1 MITGNIVGFEVL
13 GDGQTLQGVNPAS
26 QELLEGRFSIATQ
39 NEIDLALDK
48 AERAFPIYRK
58 WSPEKRAGFLDL
70 IAKNIIDLG
79 DVMVKRAMQ
88 ETGLAEARILS
99 ERARTTGQLN
109 MFAHAIRKGQWAEP
123 SIDHAIPDR
132 QPLPK
137 ADIRKRLVP
146 LGPVVVFTASNF
158 PLAYSTAGG
167 DVASALAA
175 GCPVIVKA
183 HESHP
188 GTNALVAE
196 AILMAAKEMEAPD
209 GVFSTLYGY
218 GPELGQA
225 LVKDPRVKAVGFT
238 GSYGAGR
245 AIMDSAAARSEP
257 IPVYAEMGSLN
268 PVLVTRSALEKR
280 AFFIGEQLG
289 ASMTLGAGQFCTK
302 PGLFLVQD
310 HPQFESFI
318 QGLEQ
323 KILAAASTPMLNARI
338 HSNFLKSL
346 SAFSSEL
353 SLLNLNKAEG
363 PLVNPAIAMVSGQE
377 FIDHPNWHHEVFGP
391 FAIVIKCI
399 GPEQMINILEMLGGQ
414 LTATIWS
421 ESGDPDN
428 PALLEA
434 MEQTAGRL
442 VWNGVPTGVE
452 VCESMMHG
460 GPFPATSHPHFG
472 AVGLSAIKR
481 WTRPVAYQNFPEEYL
496 PDILKG

>member
-1 MITGNIVGFEVL
+1 
-13 GDGQTLQGVNPAS
+13 
-26 QELLEGRFSIATQ
+26 
-39 NEIDLALDK
+39 
-48 AERAFPIYRK
+48 
-58 WSPEKRAGFLDL
+58 
-70 IAKNIIDLG
+70 
-79 DVMVKRAMQ
+79 
-88 ETGLAEARILS
+88 
-99 ERARTTGQLN
+99 
-109 MFAHAIRKGQWAEP
+109 
-123 SIDHAIPDR
+123 
-132 QPLPK
+132 
-137 ADIRKRLVP
+137 
-146 LGPVVVFTASNF
+146 VVFTASNF

-167 DVASALAA
+167 DAASALAA

-245 AIMDSAAARSEP
+245 AIMDSAAARPEP

-280 AFFIGEQLG
+280 AVSIGEQLG

-323 KILAAASTPMLNARI
+323 KILAATATPMLNARI
-338 HSNFLKSL
+338 HSNFLKSI

-363 PLVNPAIAMVSGQE
+363 PLVSPAIAMVSGQE
-377 FIDHPNWHHEVFGP
+377 FIDHPKWHHEVFGP
-391 FAIVIKCI
+391 FAIVIKCN
-399 GPEQMINILEMLGGQ
+399 GPEQMITILEMLGGQ

-428 PALLEA
+428 SSLLEA

-472 AVGLSAIKR
+472 AVGVSALKR
-481 WTRPVAYQNFPEEYL
+481 WTRPVAYQNFPDEYL
-496 PDILKG
+496 PEILKG